1 MLVSKTMQRGI
12 PPQPFEA
19 LITAARHPSQER
31 GLVDQP
37 TIQWQPIGFTLRD
50 PIGDVFWSWFT
61 HEHLHNYP

>member
-1 MLVSKTMQRGI
+1 MLLSKTMQRGI

-31 GLVDQP
+31 GLVEP

-61 HEHLHNYP
+61 QFHP